1 MDSQPE
7 IGSIDRIWSLIGR
20 LDNGEE
26 LTRDDRR
33 SLRKMARRWM
43 TIFRRLRN
51 KQMLARLQIKLRKH
65 GMM

>member
-51 KQMLARLQIKLRKH
+51 KQMLVRLQIKLRKH